1 MARHRPPPPACTARL
16 DADGQGIAA
25 LDEIREQIGTGL
37 SNPPARRWFTVA
49 FTAEERWIQAG
60 ADPSDALTPYLDTR
74 GVKPIADRPPPTTTG
89 AMLARAHRS
98 SHPDNKHLESR
109 APMEEVTRQ
118 FLDANQPLIRLAVA
132 LLLGALIGIERGWVA
147 RQQRAGQ
154 RIAGVR
160 THALVGLL
168 GGIAALLSETVSAW
182 AFPLI
187 FVAVAATA
195 LVAWRARLGDPP
207 DYSITGLIGLLLTF
221 CFGAVAVG
229 VDLAVATACAVA
241 TALILD
247 NKREI
252 HGLLNRLQ
260 AHELDAGLKL
270 LVISV
275 VMLPLLPNR
284 PLGPGG
290 VINPYVLWWMV
301 VLVAS
306 VSFVGYFAIR
316 VGGTE
321 KGILFTSLFAG
332 LSSSTALTLHFA
344 RQSRLAPAHGPL
356 LAAGILLACGTMF
369 PRILLYAAVISPGLL
384 PALWLPVSLMALAL
398 YLPSLWI
405 WRRHRREGLVE
416 SPGLVKNPLELRMAL
431 LFGALLAL
439 IMLLGEWL
447 RSALGDAGIYLLA
460 TTSGLAD
467 VDAITLSLTRMS
479 LDAIAGQT
487 AVLGIILA
495 AATNNLVKAGLAG
508 VFGTRDTG
516 WRVAGPML
524 ASLLIGLTAA
534 QAMRLAG

>member
-1 MARHRPPPPACTARL
+1 
-16 DADGQGIAA
+16 
-25 LDEIREQIGTGL
+25 
-37 SNPPARRWFTVA
+37 
-49 FTAEERWIQAG
+49 
-60 ADPSDALTPYLDTR
+60 
-74 GVKPIADRPPPTTTG
+74 
-89 AMLARAHRS
+89 
-98 SHPDNKHLESR
+98 
-109 APMEEVTRQ
+109 MEDVTRE
-118 FLDANQPLIRLAVA
+118 FLDANQPLLRLAVA

-147 RQQRAGQ
+147 RQQRAGL

-168 GGIAALLSETVSAW
+168 GGIAALLSESVSPW

-187 FVAVAATA
+187 FLAVAATA
-195 LVAWRARLGDPP
+195 LVAWRARHDDPP

-229 VDLAVATACAVA
+229 VDLVVATACAVV

-260 AHELDAGLKL
+260 ANELDAGLKL

-275 VMLPLLPNR
+275 VVLPLLPNQ
-284 PLGPGG
+284 PIGPGG
-290 VINPYVLWWMV
+290 VINPYELWWMV

-306 VSFVGYFAIR
+306 VSFVGYFAVR
-316 VGGTE
+316 VGGAE

-369 PRILLYAAVISPGLL
+369 PRILLYTAVVNPGLL
-384 PALWLPVSLMALAL
+384 SSLWLPVSLMALTL
-398 YLPSLWI
+398 YIPSLLI
-405 WRRHRREGLVE
+405 WRRHRRQDPVE
-416 SPGLVKNPLELRMAL
+416 SPALIKNPLELRLAL

-467 VDAITLSLTRMS
+467 VDAITLSLSRMS
-479 LDAIAGQT
+479 LETIAGQT
-487 AVLGIILA
+487 AVLGITLA
-495 AATNNLVKAGLAG
+495 AATNNLVKATLAG
-508 VFGTRDTG
+508 VLGTRDTAR
-516 WRVAGPML
+516 RVAGPML
-524 ASLLIGLTAA
+524 ASLLVGLAA
-534 QAMRLAG
+534 TQIVRLAG

>member
-1 MARHRPPPPACTARL
+1 MGRC
-16 DADGQGIAA
+16 
-25 LDEIREQIGTGL
+25 
-37 SNPPARRWFTVA
+37 
-49 FTAEERWIQAG
+49 
-60 ADPSDALTPYLDTR
+60 
-74 GVKPIADRPPPTTTG
+74 
-89 AMLARAHRS
+89 
-98 SHPDNKHLESR
+98 
-109 APMEEVTRQ
+109 
-118 FLDANQPLIRLAVA
+118 
-132 LLLGALIGIERGWVA
+132 
-147 RQQRAGQ
+147 
-154 RIAGVR
+154 
-160 THALVGLL
+160 
-168 GGIAALLSETVSAW
+168 
-182 AFPLI
+182 
-187 FVAVAATA
+187 
-195 LVAWRARLGDPP
+195 WR
-207 DYSITGLIGLLLTF
+207 
-221 CFGAVAVG
+221 
-229 VDLAVATACAVA
+229 
-241 TALILD
+241 
-247 NKREI
+247 
-252 HGLLNRLQ
+252 
-260 AHELDAGLKL
+260 
-270 LVISV
+270 
-275 VMLPLLPNR
+275 
-284 PLGPGG
+284 
-290 VINPYVLWWMV
+290 
-301 VLVAS
+301 
-306 VSFVGYFAIR
+306 
-316 VGGTE
+316 
-321 KGILFTSLFAG
+321 
-332 LSSSTALTLHFA
+332 
-344 RQSRLAPAHGPL
+344 
-356 LAAGILLACGTMF
+356 LACGTMF

>member
-1 MARHRPPPPACTARL
+1 MEDVT
-16 DADGQGIAA
+16 
-25 LDEIREQIGTGL
+25 RE
-37 SNPPARRWFTVA
+37 F
-49 FTAEERWIQAG
+49 
-60 ADPSDALTPYLDTR
+60 LDT
-74 GVKPIADRPPPTTTG
+74 
-89 AMLARAHRS
+89 
-98 SHPDNKHLESR
+98 
-109 APMEEVTRQ
+109 
-118 FLDANQPLIRLAVA
+118 NQPLIRLAVA

-147 RQQRAGQ
+147 RQQRAGL

-168 GGIAALLSETVSAW
+168 GGIAALLSASVSAW

-187 FVAVAATA
+187 FVAVAVTA

-207 DYSITGLIGLLLTF
+207 DFSITGLIGLLLTF

-275 VMLPLLPNR
+275 VMLPLLPNQA
-284 PLGPGG
+284 LGPGG
-290 VINPYVLWWMV
+290 VINPYQLWWMV

-369 PRILLYAAVISPGLL
+369 PRILLYAAVISPALL
-384 PALWLPVSLMALAL
+384 ASLWLPISLMALTL
-398 YLPSLWI
+398 YLPSLLI
-405 WRRHRREGLVE
+405 WRRHHRQELVE
-416 SPGLVKNPLELRMAL
+416 SPALIKNPLELRLAL

-479 LDAIAGQT
+479 LETIAGQT

-508 VFGTRDTG
+508 LLGTRDIG

-524 ASLLIGLTAA
+524 ASLLIGLAA
-534 QAMRLAG
+534 ALAMRLAG

>member
-1 MARHRPPPPACTARL
+1 MEDVT
-16 DADGQGIAA
+16 
-25 LDEIREQIGTGL
+25 RE
-37 SNPPARRWFTVA
+37 F
-49 FTAEERWIQAG
+49 
-60 ADPSDALTPYLDTR
+60 LDT
-74 GVKPIADRPPPTTTG
+74 
-89 AMLARAHRS
+89 
-98 SHPDNKHLESR
+98 
-109 APMEEVTRQ
+109 
-118 FLDANQPLIRLAVA
+118 NQPLIRLAVA

-147 RQQRAGQ
+147 REQRAGL

-168 GGIAALLSETVSAW
+168 GGIAALLSASVSAW

-195 LVAWRARLGDPP
+195 LVAWQARLGDPP
-207 DYSITGLIGLLLTF
+207 DFSITGLIGLLLTF

-275 VMLPLLPNR
+275 VMLPLLPNQA
-284 PLGPGG
+284 LGPGG
-290 VINPYVLWWMV
+290 VINPYQLWWMV

-384 PALWLPVSLMALAL
+384 SSLWLPISLMALTL
-398 YLPSLWI
+398 YLPSLLI
-405 WRRHRREGLVE
+405 WRRHHRQGLVE
-416 SPGLVKNPLELRMAL
+416 SPALIRNPLELRLAL

-479 LDAIAGQT
+479 LETIAGQT

-508 VFGTRDTG
+508 LLGTRDIG

-524 ASLLIGLTAA
+524 ASLLIGLAA
-534 QAMRLAG
+534 ALAMRLAG